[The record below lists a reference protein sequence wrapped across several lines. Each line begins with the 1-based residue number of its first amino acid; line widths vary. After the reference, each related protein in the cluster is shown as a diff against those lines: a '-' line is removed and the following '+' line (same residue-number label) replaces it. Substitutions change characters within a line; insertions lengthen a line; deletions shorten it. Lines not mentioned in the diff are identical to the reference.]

1 MIQFSH
7 WLLSSLVSFTVA
19 TSCLYGGLAFAEI
32 GDCSPIAGLESVSK
46 DGIVVIGE
54 YHGTREP
61 AELFADMVCAR
72 LANGGDGN
80 VLVAIE
86 MPQDLNDIL
95 QSAEP
100 DQFRRLRKQLREHR
114 YWSSMRDGRSS
125 ATGLQLAEW
134 LLRQRSIHPERLHLL
149 AFQIK
154 DLDVAG
160 AKLIDARMRE
170 HAVESGYVFTG
181 NAHARKVP
189 IADQQKHVLAGELV
203 KLGHEVTSLNIR
215 FGTGQAWFCNPDCA
229 AVSLPSGS
237 MQGER
242 RIELDSCKS
251 DWAYDGWYFIPELT
265 VSEAVHPDVLP

>member
-7 WLLSSLVSFTVA
+7 LLLSRLVLFALA
-19 TSCLYGGLAFAEI
+19 TGFLGFSGRVRADI
-32 GDCSPIAGLESVSK
+32 GDCSPVSGIESVPAT
-46 DGIVVIGE
+46 GIMVIGE

-61 AELFADMVCAR
+61 AELFADIVCAR
-72 LANGGDGN
+72 LAEDRGGT
-80 VLVAIE
+80 VLAAIE
-86 MPQDLNDIL
+86 MPQDLNGIF
-95 QSAEP
+95 QSTTP
-100 DQFRRLRKQLREHR
+100 QKFRRLRKELREHR
-114 YWSSMRDGRSS
+114 YWTAMRDGRSS
-125 ATGLQLAEW
+125 ATGLELAEW
-134 LLRQRSIHPERLHLL
+134 LLHQRSIHPDRLRLL

-160 AKLIDARMRE
+160 ATLIDATMRE
-170 HAVESGYVFTG
+170 HAIESGYVFTG

-189 IADQQKHVLAGELV
+189 IENKQKHVLAGELV

-215 FGTGQAWFCNPDCA
+215 FGSGHGWFCNPECGP
-229 AVSLPSGS
+229 VSLPSGS

-265 VSEAVHPDVLP
+265 VSEAVLP